1 MQKIFFDTRVLD
13 NAVRQQFDLSEDL
26 MMENAAAELENVLA
40 EKKSILI
47 LCGGGNNGGDGY
59 ALARRLVCKN
69 KKVFAAV
76 CVPEKSPM
84 CCLQKSRAEKCSV
97 DFLTIDEI
105 ETFVETEKLDAVVD
119 CIFGSGFHGALP
131 EKISLVVEKI
141 NSLNCF
147 KLACDIPSGFDS
159 LGNVDGAFFVADE
172 TVTMG
177 AMKLA
182 LFSDNAKDAC
192 GKITVAN
199 LGVSREI
206 FENSFEAANENYFLL
221 EESDCRL
228 PFRKSQNVNKGS
240 FGHAAVVG
248 GEKVGAAMIASSAA
262 LRIGAGLVT
271 LVDFHNDHSSG
282 EKIFLNENGLPSE
295 TIVPYEIMCS
305 KKFPANTT
313 AIAFGMGLGR
323 ETDICDLANYIEENK
338 NIPLVMDADIF
349 YHDEIKLIL
358 QKRSDEK
365 LPTILTPH
373 PKEFSVLLEKCGLGS
388 FSTAEVVKNRIDL
401 VKKFCE
407 AFPNIVLLLKG
418 ANVIV
423 AQKLNDRT
431 DLFFNTQGCSALAKA
446 GSGDVLAGLI
456 AGLLAQKYSILDA
469 AVTGTLIHGLA
480 SKKIEFD
487 FSLTP
492 FELMKKI

>member
-1 MQKIFFDTRVLD
+1 MQKIFFDTRILD
-13 NAVRQQFDLSEDL
+13 NAVRRQFDLSEDL
-26 MMENAAAELENVLA
+26 MMENAAAELEKVLS

-69 KKVFAAV
+69 KKVFAAI

-84 CCLQKSRAEKCSV
+84 CCLQKSRAEKCGV
-97 DFLTIDEI
+97 DFLTLDEI
-105 ETFVETEKLDAVVD
+105 ETFVENEKIDAVVD

-131 EKISLVVEKI
+131 EKIGAIVEKI
-141 NSLNCF
+141 NSLDCF
-147 KLACDIPSGFDS
+147 KLACDIPSGLDA
-159 LGNVDGAFFVADE
+159 LGNAEGNFFEADE

-177 AMKLA
+177 ALKLA
-182 LFSDNAKDAC
+182 LFSDISKDAC

-221 EESDCRL
+221 EESDCRV
-228 PFRKSQNVNKGS
+228 PFRKKQNVNKGS

-248 GEKVGAAMIASSAA
+248 GEKLGAAVIASSAA

-271 LVDFHNDHSSG
+271 LVDFHNDHFSG
-282 EKIFLNENGLPSE
+282 EKICLNENGLPSE
-295 TIVPYEIMCS
+295 TIVPYEIMCGQN
-305 KKFPANTT
+305 FPANTT

-323 ETDICDLANYIEENK
+323 ETDICDLSNYVEENK
-338 NIPLVMDADIF
+338 NIPLVMDADVF

-358 QKRSDEK
+358 QKRSSGK
-365 LPTILTPH
+365 LPTVLTPH
-373 PKEFSVLLEKCGLGS
+373 PKEFSVLLEKCGLGK
-388 FSTAEVVKNRIDL
+388 FFTAEVVKNRIDL
-401 VKKFCE
+401 VKKFCDV
-407 AFPNIVLLLKG
+407 FPNIVLLLKG

-423 AQKLNDRT
+423 AQKVENKT

-446 GSGDVLAGLI
+446 GSGDVLAGLT
-456 AGLLAQKYSILDA
+456 AGLLAQKYSALDA

-480 SKKIEFD
+480 SKKVEFD